1 MQKYLV
7 NTYVKRASHVVLCCV
22 LSHFT
27 CDWLFVTL
35 RAIASVHGILQVR
48 IWSGLLCPP
57 PGDLPHPGIKPAALM
72 SPALA
77 GRFLPLAPPGKS
89 QLALVIKNRPIK
101 VEEVRDVD
109 WIPGSGRSPGRGH
122 GNPFQYSCLE
132 NLVDKGAWWA
142 MVHRVEK
149 CWTRLKRL
157 STLTCECLMY
167 AGIYASGCFQVLS
180 CLIFKGLEVSA
191 LSSIL

>member
-1 MQKYLV
+1 M
-7 NTYVKRASHVVLCCV
+7 HVVV
-22 LSHFT
+22 FT
-27 CDWLFVTL
+27 MGFPGG
-35 RAIASVHGILQVR
+35 ASAKNLLDNAGDMR
-48 IWSGLLCPP
+48 DMGL
-57 PGDLPHPGIKPAALM
+57 
-72 SPALA
+72 
-77 GRFLPLAPPGKS
+77 
-89 QLALVIKNRPIK
+89 
-101 VEEVRDVD
+101 
-109 WIPGSGRSPGRGH
+109 IPGGEDSPGGGH

-149 CWTRLKRL
+149 SWTRLKRL